1 MVDVSGGIWVPHR
14 AAVLEVW
21 ADQTPIGIGLDGLG
35 NRF

>member
-1 MVDVSGGIWVPHR
+1 MVDVLGGIWVPHQ

-21 ADQTPIGIGLDGLG
+21 AGQTPIGIGLDGLG